1 MHTAYIL
8 HETVA
13 VQISE
18 FRLGRWDSNIQYNFA
33 TIELSTINGKAQFI
47 LDRQD
52 VHCVGIVQ
60 NMRSCI
66 RIQELQ

>member
-47 LDRQD
+47 
-52 VHCVGIVQ
+52 
-60 NMRSCI
+60 
-66 RIQELQ
+66 